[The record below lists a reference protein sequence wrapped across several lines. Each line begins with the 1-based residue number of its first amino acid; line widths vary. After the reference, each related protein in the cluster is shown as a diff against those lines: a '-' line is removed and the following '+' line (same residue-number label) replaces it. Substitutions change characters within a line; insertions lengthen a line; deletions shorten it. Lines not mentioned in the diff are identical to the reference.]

1 MALVTALSKE
11 LSNRMDCVEADFER
25 LIESGANREALER
38 IVKHSLEIGI
48 IKDKLENIKIHDL
61 LEGDDESNEQTN
73 IGDRTGQQDD
83 RPGST
88 SSKIPA

>member
-1 MALVTALSKE
+1 MALKAVLSRE
-11 LSNRMDCVEADFER
+11 LGNRMDCVEADFER
-25 LIESGANREALER
+25 LIEAGANREALER

-73 IGDRTGQQDD
+73 SCDYPDKQDG

-88 SSKIPA
+88 AGALSV

>member
-1 MALVTALSKE
+1 MSLEKTLSRE
-11 LSNRMDCVEADFER
+11 LGNRMDCVEADFER

-61 LEGDDESNEQTN
+61 LEGDDSNEQTN
-73 IGDRTGQQDD
+73 SCDNTDQQDG
-83 RPGST
+83 RPGSA
-88 SSKIPA
+88 SGKVSV

>member
-1 MALVTALSKE
+1 MSITKTLSRE

-25 LIESGANREALER
+25 LIEAGANREALER

-61 LEGDDESNEQTN
+61 LEGDDDSNEQTN
-73 IGDRTGQQDD
+73 SCDNTDKQDG
-83 RPGST
+83 RPGSKT
-88 SSKIPA
+88 GQIPV

>member
-1 MALVTALSKE
+1 MALKAVLSRE
-11 LSNRMDCVEADFER
+11 LGNRMDCVEADFER
-25 LIESGANREALER
+25 LIEAGANREALER

-61 LEGDDESNEQTN
+61 LEGDDDSNEQTN
-73 IGDRTGQQDD
+73 SCDNTDKQDG

-88 SSKIPA
+88 AGALSV

>member
-25 LIESGANREALER
+25 LIEAGANREALER

-61 LEGDDESNEQTN
+61 LEGDDSNEQTN
-73 IGDRTGQQDD
+73 SCDYQDKQD
-83 RPGST
+83 GRSGST
-88 SSKIPA
+88 SGQIPV

>member
-11 LSNRMDCVEADFER
+11 LSTRMDCVEADFER

-73 IGDRTGQQDD
+73 SCDNTCKQDG
-83 RPGST
+83 RPGSKAG
-88 SSKIPA
+88 KISV

>member
-25 LIESGANREALER
+25 LIEAGANREALER

-73 IGDRTGQQDD
+73 SCDNTCKQDG
-83 RPGST
+83 RPGSKA
-88 SSKIPA
+88 SQIPV